1 MRPGRRRHR
10 ARLWTRALV
19 GAAVVMTVV
28 VVGALALTGGGSDR
42 SILSTVTSTTSV
54 STSASAQR
62 LPVAV
67 PVTILPGPVAPVIS
81 KIPTTNPVVFFTID
95 DGLVRDPA
103 AVDFIRVH
111 HIPVTLFVLPVPLQ
125 QDPAYFLTL
134 AQVGASVQD
143 HTVHHLPLRK
153 LSAARQVQ
161 EVCGSIDLLHRT
173 FGRRPWLFRPP
184 YGDYNTSTKY
194 AVRQCGLQ
202 AIVTWQGT
210 MNDGVLRLQHPGPLQ
225 RGDIILMHFRPD
237 LRRNLEV
244 LLKAAKTAGLVAAPL
259 EQYLTEPTP

>member
-1 MRPGRRRHR
+1 V
-10 ARLWTRALV
+10 WTRVALAG
-19 GAAVVMTVV
+19 GAATVV
-28 VVGALALTGGGSDR
+28 VVVVAVVTLTGGGSDR
-42 SILSTVTSTTSV
+42 SVAPSVTTTTISTV
-54 STSASAQR
+54 ASAPHY
-62 LPVAV
+62 PVAV
-67 PVTILPGPVAPVIS
+67 PVTIPPGPVAPVLS

-111 HIPVTLFVLPVPLQ
+111 HIPVTLFILPVPLQ

-143 HTVHHLPLRK
+143 HTVHHLLLPK
-153 LSAARQVQ
+153 LSAARQVA
-161 EVCGSIDLLHRT
+161 EVCGSVDLLHRT

-184 YGDYNTSTKY
+184 YGEFNTSTKY

-225 RGDIILMHFRPD
+225 PGDIILMHFRPD

-244 LLKAAKTAGLVAAPL
+244 LLKAAKDAGLIAAPL

>member
-1 MRPGRRRHR
+1 M
-10 ARLWTRALV
+10 
-19 GAAVVMTVV
+19 GAAIVV
-28 VVGALALTGGGSDR
+28 VAAVLDAVALTGGGSDR
-42 SILSTVTSTTSV
+42 TVLPRMTTTSLSTSTT
-54 STSASAQR
+54 APR
-62 LPVAV
+62 YPVAV
-67 PVTILPGPVAPVIS
+67 PVTILPGPAAPVIS

-103 AVDFIRVH
+103 AIEFIRVH
-111 HIPVTLFVLPVPLQ
+111 HLPVTLFVLPVPLQ
-125 QDPAYFLTL
+125 QDPAYFLQL

-143 HTVHHLPLRK
+143 HTVHHLPLPK

-184 YGDYNTSTKY
+184 YGEFNTSTKY

-210 MNDGVLRLQHPGPLQ
+210 MNDGVLRLQHPGSLQ
-225 RGDIILMHFRPD
+225 PGDIILMHFRPD

-244 LLKAAKTAGLVAAPL
+244 LLKEAKAAGLVPAPL